1 MFTNNHQQLYS
12 NTMYYN
18 HQNNGSS
25 TPHNTTTT
33 TTYGM
38 IDDDLLKAVLE
49 DEKMTFPQDGFDVLG
64 ATPDF
69 GATGEFDHTIINQ
82 LDEHHPLHLKDSFHL
97 LGHNFIESLDQTI
110 DKMHSLDMKTHS
122 LKEEFGSSGS
132 LLYSSHS
139 ERSDSDVS
147 DRPASVSCGEMNQC
161 WSVGPNTVS
170 HQMSCSRSG
179 RPRPR
184 RTSTRTAASVAAAG
198 MAQALHDSQ
207 DSDSD
212 IQQYHHS
219 LWTGPTLGV
228 SVGDSSVRPRQ
239 PRMSHAKLTE
249 EESKERNRTLNNL
262 ASRHYREKK
271 VKQLTKKQKKEVE
284 LCLQNQKLQRKAEGL
299 QQLRDEM
306 ETFTTTYLREHM
318 GGGGGGGGGGDL
330 LPHIPF

>member
-1 MFTNNHQQLYS
+1 MFTNDHQQLDS

-25 TPHNTTTT
+25 TPYNAATTT

-38 IDDDLLKAVLE
+38 IDDDLLRAVLE
-49 DEKMTFPQDGFDVLG
+49 DEKVTFPQDDFDVLG
-64 ATPDF
+64 TTPDF

-110 DKMHSLDMKTHS
+110 DKLHSLDMTTPS
-122 LKEEFGSSGS
+122 LKEKEFGSSGS
-132 LLYSSHS
+132 LLYSSQS

-147 DRPASVSCGEMNQC
+147 DRPASLSCGEMDQC
-161 WSVGPNTVS
+161 WSAGPNTVS
-170 HQMSCSRSG
+170 HQMSSSRSG

-184 RTSTRTAASVAAAG
+184 RTTTRTAASVAAAA

-228 SVGDSSVRPRQ
+228 TVGDSSGRPRQ
-239 PRMSHAKLTE
+239 PRMSHATLTE

-271 VKQLTKKQKKEVE
+271 VKQLTKQQKREVE
-284 LCLQNQKLQRKAEGL
+284 LCLLNQKLQRKAEGL
-299 QQLRDEM
+299 QQLKDEM
-306 ETFTTTYLREHM
+306 ETFQTIFFREHM
-318 GGGGGGGGGGDL
+318 GGGGGDL